1 MTECIVLSQ
10 LRSMRWTSHHSMW
23 LAQNLVKDFEKQ
35 DFIKFLKNSQEV
47 EKEILNLISQEFQKE
62 KDLEKE
68 VQKMLNELEKQ
79 TSFDRQKM
87 YSMLK
92 KKLAEKKGI
101 VL

>member
-1 MTECIVLSQ
+1 
-10 LRSMRWTSHHSMW
+10 MRWTSHHSMW